1 MSRLPTINNPNASV
15 RVKSKNNKL
24 TSTKLQRKR
33 SGASKRKEIR
43 DDEEVW
49 APSTH
54 RSRRAIFDLAQETR
68 DVAEDATQTSSITRE
83 TTDNS
88 VTFAMFLGDVKGYF
102 FDKNDKTIP
111 AKPTESAEPETAE
124 NVSCEL
130 LTSAKEIG
138 TITKDVVVEET
149 MGCAAWSFAA
159 FLPVAGLDNATGVKK
174 PAKAETNDQP
184 VVVPVA
190 VVGLSLLAEQIL
202 ADVTT
207 EKGPPTE
214 AGDSI
219 SMLTDDNL
227 PNQSTD
233 PKSNDDRSSP
243 FSPSNGMSTMSIT
256 EKGNAD
262 MKEHLRQIKDLN
274 AEMER
279 ILERGDPADVD
290 LAKVLKHR
298 SKLLCKTAV
307 RTSKVIGKS
316 SKKGLGSALLS
327 TSKAMGSLGEKLAK
341 SKQDDVTHTTVENS
355 TLSSRGDSHSRGSS
369 RPTSSCSRSRSRCRS
384 VQSNISATKGLKKT
398 QTMITRTTGD
408 KSTRS
413 SRSRSRSRPS
423 SSCRHSRSRSRGRSV
438 QSNMSATKGLKK
450 TRRPM
455 ITHTAGDK
463 STRSSRS
470 RSRSRLT
477 SSNRSRSRP
486 NPSNKIQQQE
496 NSKLTDEMFSA
507 LSVAAVSRQKS
518 LLN

>member
-1 MSRLPTINNPNASV
+1 MINNPNAPV
-15 RVKSKNNKL
+15 RVKSTNNKL
-24 TSTKLQRKR
+24 SSAKLQRKR

-54 RSRRAIFDLAQETR
+54 RSRREVFDLAQETR

-102 FDKNDKTIP
+102 FDKNDKTIT
-111 AKPTESAEPETAE
+111 AKPTESAESETAE

-159 FLPVAGLDNATGVKK
+159 FLPVAGLDNATGVKE
-174 PAKAETNDQP
+174 PVKAETNDQP
-184 VVVPVA
+184 FVVPVA
-190 VVGLSLLAEQIL
+190 VEGLSLLAEQIL
-202 ADVTT
+202 ADVTAV
-207 EKGPPTE
+207 KGPPTE

-227 PNQSTD
+227 PNQSTG
-233 PKSNDDRSSP
+233 PKSYDDRSSP
-243 FSPSNGMSTMSIT
+243 FPPSYGMSTMSIT
-256 EKGNAD
+256 EKSNAD
-262 MKEHLRQIKDLN
+262 MKEHLRQIKDVN

-341 SKQDDVTHTTVENS
+341 SKRDDVTHTTVENS
-355 TLSSRGDSHSRGSS
+355 TLSSRGGSDSRDSS
-369 RPTSSCSRSRSRCRS
+369 RPTSSCSRSQSRCRS

-398 QTMITRTTGD
+398 RRPMITRTTGD
-408 KSTRS
+408 ESTRS

-423 SSCRHSRSRSRGRSV
+423 SSCRHSRSRSRGRRV
-438 QSNMSATKGLKK
+438 QSNISATNGLKK

-455 ITHTAGDK
+455 ITRTTGDQ

-470 RSRSRLT
+470 RSRSRPT
-477 SSNRSRSRP
+477 SSYSRSRSRP
-486 NPSNKIQQQE
+486 NPLNKFQQQE
-496 NSKLTDEMFSA
+496 KSKFTDEMFSA